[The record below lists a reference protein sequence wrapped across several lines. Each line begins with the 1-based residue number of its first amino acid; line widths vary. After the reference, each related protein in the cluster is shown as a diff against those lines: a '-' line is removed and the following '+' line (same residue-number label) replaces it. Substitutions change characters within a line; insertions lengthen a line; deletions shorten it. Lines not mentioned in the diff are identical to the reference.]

1 MFHVNLLHIVAG
13 KKTGDVF
20 KKNPGRTIT
29 PHYLLPY
36 LCMVIAKLD
45 PTRRSSRSSW
55 KMAPIDI
62 NYA

>member
-13 KKTGDVF
+13 KKLAMF
-20 KKNPGRTIT
+20 SKKILAGQL